1 MRKTLAEKIIEKH
14 LVSGEMKAGEE
25 ISIKIDY
32 TLTQDSTGTMAYL
45 QFEAMGV
52 PRVKTKKSVAYID
65 HNMLQSG
72 FENADDHKFI
82 ETVAKKHGIYFSRP
96 GNGICHQVN
105 LERFGV
111 PGATLLG
118 SDSHT
123 PTGGGIGMIAIGAG
137 GLDVAVAMGGGAYFI
152 PMPEILGVELKGKL
166 PFGVSAKDV
175 ILEVLRRL
183 GVKGGVGKIVE
194 YFGEGIKS
202 LSVPERATIT
212 NMGAE
217 LGATTSVFPSDEITR
232 EFLKAQYREADY
244 TPLSADEGAQY
255 AETITIDLS
264 ALTPMAAMPHSP
276 DNVKTIHE
284 IGAIKVDQVCI
295 GSCTNASYLDLMR
308 VASIL
313 KGKSIS
319 PDVSLVI
326 SPGSKQVMTMLAQ
339 NGALADMIAAGGRIL
354 ECACGPCIGMGQAPR
369 TDAIS
374 VRTFNRNFYNRSGTA
389 SAGVYLV
396 SPETAAA
403 TALKG
408 ALTDPRDIGL
418 NMDTLTIDVPNAFL
432 INDNLVAPPDE
443 NGETEVVRGPNIQ
456 PFPLGKT
463 LEDSVSGEV
472 LLKMEDN
479 ITTDHIMPSGAKLLP
494 YRSNIPYLSDFC
506 LTPVDDTF
514 PARAKEKS
522 GGYLVAGHNYG
533 QGSSREHAALVPL
546 YLGIRGV
553 IAKSFARIHMANL
566 VNSGILP
573 LVFANESDYD
583 KIDRC
588 DTLVI
593 NDAPAKVNGQ
603 TEFTVKNTTKNLT
616 FRVRLELSDRLK
628 AVLIDGGLLNHTKN
642 RGDNG

>member
-1 MRKTLAEKIIEKH
+1 
-14 LVSGEMKAGEE
+14 
-25 ISIKIDY
+25 
-32 TLTQDSTGTMAYL
+32 
-45 QFEAMGV
+45 
-52 PRVKTKKSVAYID
+52 
-65 HNMLQSG
+65 
-72 FENADDHKFI
+72 
-82 ETVAKKHGIYFSRP
+82 
-96 GNGICHQVN
+96 
-105 LERFGV
+105 
-111 PGATLLG
+111 
-118 SDSHT
+118 
-123 PTGGGIGMIAIGAG
+123 
-137 GLDVAVAMGGGAYFI
+137 
-152 PMPEILGVELKGKL
+152 
-166 PFGVSAKDV
+166 
-175 ILEVLRRL
+175 
-183 GVKGGVGKIVE
+183 
-194 YFGEGIKS
+194 
-202 LSVPERATIT
+202 
-212 NMGAE
+212 MGAE

-232 EFLKAQYREADY
+232 EFLKAQGREEDY
-244 TPLSADEGAQY
+244 ISLSADEDAQY

-264 ALTPMAAMPHSP
+264 ALEPMAAMPHSP

-284 IGAIKVDQVCI
+284 IGPIKVDQVCI

-308 VASIL
+308 VDSIL

-326 SPGSKQVMTMLAQ
+326 SPGSKQVMTMLAE
-339 NGALADMIAAGGRIL
+339 NGALADMIAAGARIL

-418 NMDTLTIDVPNAFL
+418 DADALTIDMPNAFL

-443 NGETEVVRGPNIQ
+443 NGETEVVRGPNIK
-456 PFPLGKT
+456 PFPLGKA
-463 LEDSVSGEV
+463 LENSVSGEV

-506 LTPVDDTF
+506 LTPVDDEF
-514 PARAKEKS
+514 PARAKQK
-522 GGYLVAGHNYG
+522 GGGFLVAGHNYG

-573 LVFANESDYD
+573 LVFADESDYD
-583 KIDRC
+583 KIDMG

-593 NDAPAKVNGQ
+593 NDAPAKVDA
-603 TEFTVKNTTKNLT
+603 EFTVEDTTKNLT
-616 FRVRLELSDRLK
+616 FTVRLEVSDRLK
-628 AVLIDGGLLNHTKN
+628 AVLADGGLLNHTKK
-642 RGDNG
+642 RGGNG